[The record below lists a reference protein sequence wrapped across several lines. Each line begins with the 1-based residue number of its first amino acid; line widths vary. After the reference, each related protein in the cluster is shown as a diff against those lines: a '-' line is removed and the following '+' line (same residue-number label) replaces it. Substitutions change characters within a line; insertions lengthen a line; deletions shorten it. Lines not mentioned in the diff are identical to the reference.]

1 MTEARRLVKNSIF
14 MSGSVVLGGVIL
26 FLILVL
32 CARYLN
38 VARFGDFTL
47 IITLASIF
55 QLFADGGVINIT
67 IRDIARDTDKQ
78 DEILGLTRGF
88 VWLVSA
94 ALGLL
99 LWGGTEL
106 YVSEPYLKTTIYWMG
121 GAALAALH
129 GSLSQSVLRA
139 HENLGMVALGGILHK
154 IALLAMVGVAIYFDL
169 GIEGVAAVHCL
180 ANLLQWWFFAYWV
193 RSRYTRSRLYL
204 DGKGIRYLIKE
215 AVPLGAG
222 VVLRR
227 LTVHLCTFLLAVLAG
242 SVAVGLYNSAYR
254 FTQMTEVGAVAL
266 ATVLFPA
273 LAKLQ
278 QSSMERFQK
287 LSADSIRV
295 LIVISAPVAGLLA
308 ALGDQYIVVAYGS
321 AYSAAGP
328 ALRLLGVSLVFL
340 VPGAL
345 LRSVFAA
352 LDQQGAFMR
361 LSIIGI
367 LLNAA
372 AGAVL
377 VHFYQATGAALAT
390 LITEVA
396 TFYIACF
403 MLRQLGVSVAS
414 TATFARAL
422 GSAAVLAIPLVQWCR
437 SASAIVLIVGTGAYS
452 IAYVAAVVALGAIR
466 LSELQALAAP
476 RRRPADAR

>member
-1 MTEARRLVKNSIF
+1 MTETRRLVKNSIF
-14 MSGSVVLGGVIL
+14 MSGSVVVGGLIL
-26 FLILVL
+26 FLVLVL
-32 CARYLN
+32 CARYLS

-67 IRDIARDTDKQ
+67 IRDVARETDKQ
-78 DEILGLTRGF
+78 GEILGLTRGF
-88 VWLVSA
+88 VWLVSIS
-94 ALGLL
+94 LGLL
-99 LWGGTEL
+99 LWAGTEL
-106 YVSEPYLKTTIYWMG
+106 FVAEPYLKTTIYWMG
-121 GAALAALH
+121 GGALAALH
-129 GSLSQSVLRA
+129 GSLYQSVLRA
-139 HENLGMVALGGILHK
+139 HEDLGVVALGGILHK
-154 IALLAMVGVAIYFDL
+154 IVLLGMVGAAIHWDL

-180 ANLLQWWFFAYWV
+180 ANLLQWWFFTYWV
-193 RSRYTRSRLYL
+193 RSRYTRSRLHL
-204 DGKGIRYLIKE
+204 DRKGIRYLVRE

-278 QSSMERFQK
+278 QSSIERFRQ

-308 ALGDQYIVVAYGS
+308 ALGDQYVVVAYGD

-328 ALRLLGVSLVFL
+328 ALRLLGASLVFL

-367 LLNAA
+367 LINAA
-372 AGAVL
+372 TGALL
-377 VHFYQATGAALAT
+377 VHYYQATGAALAT

-403 MLRQLGVSVAS
+403 MLRQHEVYVAS
-414 TATFARAL
+414 TAIFARAL
-422 GSAAVLAIPLVQWCR
+422 GAAGLLAIPLAQFCH
-437 SASAIVLIVGTGAYS
+437 SASKLVLVIGTVVYS
-452 IAYVAAVVALGAIR
+452 VAYVAAVVALGAIR

-476 RRRPADAR
+476 RRRPAGAR